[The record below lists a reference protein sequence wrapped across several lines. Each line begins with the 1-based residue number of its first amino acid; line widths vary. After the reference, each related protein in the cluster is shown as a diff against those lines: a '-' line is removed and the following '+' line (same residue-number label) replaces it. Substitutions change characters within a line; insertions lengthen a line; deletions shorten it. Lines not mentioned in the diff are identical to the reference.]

1 MIMLQDSKFYLI
13 PMENVVVVVFNRE
26 STRLSS
32 GQWFQA
38 VLVLIQVLFSNI
50 SDLPLCVLSSG
61 QSETP
66 GNGLLCNTVLKVYGM
81 LFRVRSNLVYLKDE
95 PRSS

>member
-1 MIMLQDSKFYLI
+1 MVSSSFLW
-13 PMENVVVVVFNRE
+13 VV
-26 STRLSS
+26 
-32 GQWFQA
+32 
-38 VLVLIQVLFSNI
+38 VLIQVLFSNI

-66 GNGLLCNTVLKVYGM
+66 GNGLPCNSVLKVYGM
-81 LFRVRSNLVYLKDE
+81 LLRVRSNLVYLKDE

>member
-1 MIMLQDSKFYLI
+1 MVSSSFLW
-13 PMENVVVVVFNRE
+13 VV
-26 STRLSS
+26 
-32 GQWFQA
+32 
-38 VLVLIQVLFSNI
+38 VLIQVLFSNI

-66 GNGLLCNTVLKVYGM
+66 GNGLFCNSVLKVYGT
-81 LFRVRSNLVYLKDE
+81 LFRVRSNLVYLENE